1 MIFFGV
7 DRISEYRSILCG
19 RVALLTAPS
28 GRTSGNR
35 STIAV
40 LQECCNLVLLLAPE
54 HGVRGDK
61 AAGALFT
68 DETDEDSGLSVRS
81 LYTKESKRL
90 STDTLEKFDTLV
102 YDIADVGC
110 RYYTF
115 ISTLKFCIADCARAG
130 KRLVVLDRPNPLG
143 DRVEGG
149 VLREEVTSFV
159 GCYSLPVCYGL
170 TCGEL
175 AGMLNQ
181 EMKAGCDLHVIP
193 CARLT
198 RCMTFRDWGLPWVMP
213 SLGIPRYETALLY
226 PGTCLIE
233 GTNCSEGRGTS
244 DPFAIIGAPFIK
256 PEAFCTAFNA
266 LRCPGVVATPVYFTP
281 TASKHQGILCGGIHL
296 HIMDEALLKPV
307 ELGVKLLDLLRTMY
321 PEDFRFLSP
330 YQEGGRPFLSLLA
343 GHRDFENSGWK
354 AEEIL
359 RRYEEESSSF
369 RQRKAP
375 YEIYPTEC

>member
-7 DRISEYRSILCG
+7 DRISEYRGILTG

-40 LQECCNLVLLLAPE
+40 LQECCDLVLLLAPE

-61 AAGALFT
+61 AAGALFA
-68 DETDEDSGLSVRS
+68 DETDEDSGLPVRS

-90 STDTLEKFDTLV
+90 SAETLEKFDTLV

-149 VLREEVTSFV
+149 VLQDAVSSFV
-159 GCYSLPVCYGL
+159 GCHSLPVCYGL

-175 AGMLNQ
+175 ALMLNQ
-181 EMKAGCDLHVIP
+181 ELHAGCDLHIVP
-193 CARLT
+193 CAGLARH
-198 RCMTFRDWGLPWVMP
+198 MTFRDWGLPWVMP
-213 SLGIPRYETALLY
+213 SMGIPRYETALLY

-233 GTNCSEGRGTS
+233 GTNCSEGRGTA

-256 PEAFCTAFNA
+256 AEAFCTAFNA
-266 LRCPGVVATPVYFTP
+266 LHCPGIVATPVYFTP

-296 HIMDEALLKPV
+296 HILDEALLKPV
-307 ELGVKLLDLLRTMY
+307 ELGVKLLDLLRTLY
-321 PEDFRFLSP
+321 PADFRLLP
-330 YQEGGRPFLSLLA
+330 PHQAGGRPFLSLLA
-343 GHRDFENSGWK
+343 GHRDFENPGWRP
-354 AEEIL
+354 EEIL
-359 RRYEEESSSF
+359 RRYEEESSDF
-369 RQRKAP
+369 RRRKAP
-375 YEIYPTEC
+375 FEIYPTEY